1 MKPRTIAQALVA
13 LAILGGGV
21 FWFVTRDDGLAW
33 VDYRPSAAPSRPAA
47 APAPKKPGT
56 PGVVT
61 PVPEV
66 PEPLPR
72 DRRAIDP
79 EIQKLADRLM
89 DHSQTPI
96 NDLEIV
102 NEFFDM
108 YRKTMSQLSVGSNED
123 LTAILTGTNPL
134 QGVLFPADSPMI
146 VKGQI
151 VDRWGSPYWLHP
163 NSGARVEIRSAGPD
177 KSLFTSDD
185 VILNAS
191 PSGTGA
197 TPAGTL

>member
-1 MKPRTIAQALVA
+1 MKPRTIAFTFVVL
-13 LAILGGGV
+13 LLIGGGL
-21 FWFVTRDDGLAW
+21 FWFVTRDDLSLTHLPL
-33 VDYRPSAAPSRPAA
+33 PSPSKLPTV
-47 APAPKKPGT
+47 PAPKKPAS
-56 PGVVT
+56 PVVT
-61 PVPEV
+61 AV
-66 PEPLPR
+66 PEPPPPPEPPPR

-79 EIQKLADRLM
+79 EIQKLADRLT
-89 DHSQTPI
+89 DHSQTPL

-108 YRKTMSQLSVGSNED
+108 YRKTMSQLPVGSNED
-123 LTAILTGTNPL
+123 LTAILTGSNPL
-134 QGVLFPADSPMI
+134 EGVLFPADSPMI

-177 KSLFTSDD
+177 KSLFTPDD

-191 PSGTGA
+191 PGGFGA
-197 TPAGTL
+197 TPGGAL